1 MKAFYPLRE
10 ACLQISFY
18 KLRINWLRR
27 NVLLQEMVSLE
38 DVTVKFTWDEW
49 QNLNNAQKMLYRNVM
64 LETYSSLLSLG
75 KTQEQATSMQ

>member
-1 MKAFYPLRE
+1 M
-10 ACLQISFY
+10 
-18 KLRINWLRR
+18 
-27 NVLLQEMVSLE
+27 LLQALVSLE
-38 DVTVKFTWDEW
+38 DVTVKFTWEEW

>member
-1 MKAFYPLRE
+1 M
-10 ACLQISFY
+10 
-18 KLRINWLRR
+18 
-27 NVLLQEMVSLE
+27 LLQALVSLE
-38 DVTVKFTWDEW
+38 DVTVKFTWGEW

>member
-1 MKAFYPLRE
+1 M
-10 ACLQISFY
+10 
-18 KLRINWLRR
+18 
-27 NVLLQEMVSLE
+27 LLQEMVSLE

-75 KTQEQATSMQ
+75 KSQEQAPSLQ

>member
-1 MKAFYPLRE
+1 M
-10 ACLQISFY
+10 
-18 KLRINWLRR
+18 
-27 NVLLQEMVSLE
+27 LLQEMVSLE